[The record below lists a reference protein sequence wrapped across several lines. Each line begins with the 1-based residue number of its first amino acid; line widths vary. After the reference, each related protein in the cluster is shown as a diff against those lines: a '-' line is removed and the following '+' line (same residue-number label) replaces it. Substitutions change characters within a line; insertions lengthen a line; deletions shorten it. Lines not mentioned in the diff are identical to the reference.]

1 MSLKDLTAEKHKL
14 AESTPFMKAIFDHCL
29 PMDLWVDFTYQ
40 KYLWYREIELAAAS
54 HGLLDR
60 LPGISRAQL
69 IMNDYQTM
77 VKDSL
82 EYHTYKESVKDYV
95 SYIRKLEDPKQIL
108 AHLYTW
114 HMGDMFGG
122 QMIKTM
128 IPAPHTHLTFD
139 NAKELMT
146 TLRTMITD
154 DLADEA
160 NTAFDWAIKILS
172 EYDV

>member
-1 MSLKDLTAEKHKL
+1 
-14 AESTPFMKAIFDHCL
+14 
-29 PMDLWVDFTYQ
+29 
-40 KYLWYREIELAAAS
+40 
-54 HGLLDR
+54 
-60 LPGISRAQL
+60 
-69 IMNDYQTM
+69 M

-82 EYHTYKESVKDYV
+82 EYHTYNKSVKDYV
-95 SYIRKLEDPKQIL
+95 SYIRKLEDPKRIL

>member
-1 MSLKDLTAEKHKL
+1 
-14 AESTPFMKAIFDHCL
+14 
-29 PMDLWVDFTYQ
+29 
-40 KYLWYREIELAAAS
+40 
-54 HGLLDR
+54 
-60 LPGISRAQL
+60 
-69 IMNDYQTM
+69 MNDYQSM
-77 VKDSL
+77 IKESH

-95 SYIRKLEDPKQIL
+95 LYIRKLDDPKRIL

-122 QMIKTM
+122 QMIKEM
-128 IPAPHTHLTFD
+128 IKAPHTHLTFD
-139 NAKELMT
+139 NARELMT

-160 NTAFDWAIKILS
+160 NIAFDWAIKILS